1 MNDRRLLA
9 YAVLGIGVLA
19 VSWAAVLVREADAP
33 ALVIA
38 SYRLGL
44 AALPVGALAVWQ
56 QRRVPEAITRATV
69 WPLLLSAAFLAAH
82 FAFWIT
88 SLQHTSVVTAVVLMA
103 VQPLFVAIASP
114 LLLHEPVDRRV
125 WLALAIASIGTAVMA
140 AEDFGEGL
148 GTLAGDLFALLGG
161 VFAACY
167 IIVGRWARPSTS
179 WVRYVGVV
187 YPVTALLLFATTLI
201 AQEPLT
207 GYSTKTY
214 VMIALMAL
222 GPQLIG
228 HGSINWALGYLPAVI
243 VALAILVEPVGATAL
258 AAIILDETPTG
269 PEIAGAL
276 LVLFGVYIGL
286 RPERAETLALEAE
299 VTAEAGAD

>member
-1 MNDRRLLA
+1 MHDRRLLA
-9 YAVLGIGVLA
+9 YAVLGTGVLA
-19 VSWAAVLVREADAP
+19 VSWAAILVREADAP

-44 AALPVGALAVWQ
+44 AALPVGALAIWQ
-56 QRRVPEAITRATV
+56 QWRAPEAISRATV

-114 LLLHEPVDRRV
+114 LLLHESVDRRV
-125 WLALAIASIGTAVMA
+125 WLALAVASIGTAVMA
-140 AEDFGEGL
+140 AEDLGEGW
-148 GTLAGDLFALLGG
+148 GTLAGDFYALLGG
-161 VFAACY
+161 AFAACY
-167 IIVGRWARPSTS
+167 IMVGRWARPTTS

-187 YPVTALLLFATTLI
+187 YPVTAVLLFAVTLI

-207 GYSTKTY
+207 GYSTRTY
-214 VMIALMAL
+214 VMIALMAI

-228 HGSINWALGYLPAVI
+228 HGSINWALGYLPAVV

-258 AAIILDETPTG
+258 AAIILDETPTTA
-269 PEIAGAL
+269 EIVGGVI
-276 LVLFGVYIGL
+276 VLTGVYLGL
-286 RPERAETLALEAE
+286 RPEREQTIALEAE
-299 VTAEAGAD
+299 VTADAGAD

>member
-1 MNDRRLLA
+1 MRDAKLVA
-9 YAVLGIGVLA
+9 YAVLGVGVLA
-19 VSWAAVLVREADAP
+19 VSWAAILVRQADAP

-44 AALPVGALAVWQ
+44 AALPVGTLAVLQ
-56 QRRVPEAITRATV
+56 QRRAPEPLSTSTV
-69 WPLLLSAAFLAAH
+69 GPLLLSAAFLAAH

-103 VQPLFVAIASP
+103 AQPLFVALASP
-114 LLLHEPVDRRV
+114 FVLHEPVERRI
-125 WLALAIASIGTAVMA
+125 WLALAVAGAGTLTMA

-148 GTLAGDLFALLGG
+148 GTLAGDLYALLGG
-161 VFAACY
+161 AFAACY
-167 IIVGRWARPSTS
+167 ILVGRWARPSTS

-187 YPVTALLLFATTLI
+187 YPVTALLLFAVVLM
-201 AQEPLT
+201 AREPLT

-222 GPQLIG
+222 GPQLVG
-228 HGSINWALGYLPAVI
+228 HSSINWALGYLPAVV

-258 AAIILDETPTG
+258 AALILDERPTAAEMLG
-269 PEIAGAL
+269 GV
-276 LVLFGVYIGL
+276 LVLVGVYLGL
-286 RPERAETLALEAE
+286 RPEREETAVLEAE
-299 VTAEAGAD
+299 VAAEVGAD

>member
-1 MNDRRLLA
+1 MRHRRLPA
-9 YAVLGIGVLA
+9 YAVLGTGVLA
-19 VSWAAVLVREADAP
+19 VSWAAILVREADAP

-44 AALPVGALAVWQ
+44 AALPVGTLALWQ
-56 QRRVPEAITRATV
+56 QRRAPEAITRATI

-82 FAFWIT
+82 FGFWIT
-88 SLQHTSVVTAVVLMA
+88 SLQHTSVVTAVVLMD

-140 AEDFGEGL
+140 AEDIGEGL

-161 VFAACY
+161 AFAACY

-187 YPVTALLLFATTLI
+187 YPVTALLLLATTLL

-214 VMIALMAL
+214 LMIALMAL

-228 HGSINWALGYLPAVI
+228 HGSINWALGYLPAVV

-258 AAIILDETPTG
+258 AAIILDETPTA

-276 LVLFGVYIGL
+276 LVLFGVYVGL
-286 RPERAETLALEAE
+286 RPERGETVLLEAE

>member
-1 MNDRRLLA
+1 MLA
-9 YAVLGIGVLA
+9 YAVLGAGVLA
-19 VSWAAVLVREADAP
+19 VSWAAILVRAADAP
-33 ALVIA
+33 ALIIA

-44 AALPVGALAVWQ
+44 AALPVGTLALWQ
-56 QRRVPEAITRATV
+56 QRRAPEAITRATI

-103 VQPLFVAIASP
+103 AQPLFVAIASP
-114 LLLHEPVDRRV
+114 LLLHEPIDRRV
-125 WLALAIASIGTAVMA
+125 WLALAIASSGTAVMA

-148 GTLAGDLFALLGG
+148 GTLAGDLYALLGG
-161 VFAACY
+161 MFAACY
-167 IIVGRWARPSTS
+167 LIVGRWARPSTS

-201 AQEPLT
+201 AREPLT

-228 HGSINWALGYLPAVI
+228 HSSINWALGYLPAVI

-258 AAIILDETPTG
+258 AAIILDEYPSA
-269 PEIAGAL
+269 PEIAGGL
-276 LVLFGVYIGL
+276 LVLVGVYVGL
-286 RPERAETLALEAE
+286 RPQRGETLTIEARA
-299 VTAEAGAD
+299 TAEAGAD